1 MYYRIQLTQ
10 FMGRKMSRTEE
21 LARILEQHRKWL
33 QSGRKSGSRAD
44 LSGARLDGIDFSG
57 ADLSGAMMHGASLQG
72 ADLSNAQ
79 LIHTDLSDA
88 DLQDACLSRANL
100 LLTDFTSAN
109 LRGAKLVSTTPSRA
123 DQELGQTPRG
133 PRFRDADLRNAD
145 LTAAYCYISDFSGAS
160 LSGTNFDGAILE
172 RANFANNDLSELNI
186 SGANL
191 TGANLQGSNLDRANL
206 SHSIMIHANLQ
217 GARLSDADVSGAAMQ
232 SANFAD
238 AKVDGI
244 RYDRKARFRG
254 IRVASCYGS
263 SRFRRYAE
271 DQDYIEEFKDAHPFY
286 YALWLVLTDCGR
298 SMTRVVAWSA
308 FLAIAFGLLFYL
320 LGEEAFDI
328 AHKDSLG
335 WSPLTM
341 MYYSV
346 VTFTTL
352 GFGDITPRTSAAAAL
367 VMAEVVI
374 GYLML
379 GILISILATKVA
391 RRS

>member
-1 MYYRIQLTQ
+1 MVQP
-10 FMGRKMSRTEE
+10 MGKSEE
-21 LARILEQHRKWL
+21 LARILEQHRQWL
-33 QSGRKSGSRAD
+33 KSGRKNGSRAD
-44 LSGARLDGIDFSG
+44 LSGAHLDGIDFSG
-57 ADLSGAMMHGASLQG
+57 ADLSGAVMHGASLQG
-72 ADLSNAQ
+72 ADLSDSR

-88 DLQDACLSRANL
+88 SLQGACLARANL
-100 LLTDFTSAN
+100 LLTDFTAAD
-109 LRGAKLVSTTPSRA
+109 LRGAQLSATTPSLS

-133 PRFRDADLRNAD
+133 PRFKDADLREAD
-145 LTAAYCYISDFSGAS
+145 LRAAYCYISDFSGAS
-160 LSGTNFDGAILE
+160 LSGAKLADANLE
-172 RANFANNDLSELNI
+172 RANIANNDLSELDF

-191 TGANLQGSNLDRANL
+191 NGANLQGSDLTGANL
-206 SHSIMIHANLQ
+206 SGAAMIHTNLQ
-217 GARLSDADVSGAAMQ
+217 GATLSGANVSGASMQ

-254 IRVASCYGS
+254 IRVGSCYGS

-271 DQDYIEEFKDAHPFY
+271 DQDYIEEFKEAHPY
-286 YALWLVLTDCGR
+286 SYALWLGLTDCGR
-298 SMTRVVAWSA
+298 SMTRVMLWSA
-308 FLAIAFGLLFYL
+308 GLAIVFGLIFYS
-320 LGEEAFDI
+320 LGEDAFDI
-328 AHKDSLG
+328 SHTESLG
-335 WSPLTM
+335 WSPFTM

-352 GFGDITPRTSAAAAL
+352 GFGDITPRTWVAAAL
-367 VMAEVVI
+367 VMVEVVT

>member
-1 MYYRIQLTQ
+1 
-10 FMGRKMSRTEE
+10 MGQPMGKSEE
-21 LARILEQHRKWL
+21 LARILEQHRQWL
-33 QSGRKSGSRAD
+33 KSGRKSGSRAD
-44 LSGARLDGIDFSG
+44 LSGARLNGVDFSG
-57 ADLSGAMMHGASLQG
+57 ADLSGALMHGASLQG
-72 ADLSNAQ
+72 ADLSDAR

-88 DLQDACLSRANL
+88 DLQGASLVRANL
-100 LLTDFTSAN
+100 LLTDFTAAN
-109 LRGAKLVSTTPSRA
+109 LRGALLAATTPSVS

-133 PRFRDADLRNAD
+133 PRFRDADLRDAD
-145 LTAAYCYISDFSGAS
+145 LRCAYCYISDFSGAS
-160 LSGTNFDGAILE
+160 LSGAQLSNATLE
-172 RANFANNDLSELNI
+172 RANFANNDLSELDF

-191 TGANLQGSNLDRANL
+191 NGANLRCSNLAGANL
-206 SHSIMIHANLQ
+206 SRTTMVHANLQ
-217 GARLSDADVSGAAMQ
+217 EATLSGADVSGAAMQ

-254 IRVASCYGS
+254 IRVGSCYGS
-263 SRFRRYAE
+263 SRFRRHAE
-271 DQDYIEEFKDAHPFY
+271 DQDYIEEFKEAHPFY
-286 YALWLVLTDCGR
+286 YTLWLVLTDCGR
-298 SMTRVVAWSA
+298 SMSRVILCSA
-308 FLAIAFGLLFYL
+308 FLAIAFGLIFYL
-320 LGEEAFDI
+320 LGEQAFDI
-328 AHKDSLG
+328 SHRESLG

-352 GFGDITPRTSAAAAL
+352 GFGDITPRTPAAAAL
-367 VMAEVVI
+367 VMVEVVT